1 MNLLETLK
9 ALDPTDDSLWTDDGL
24 PALDAVKAITGDKKL
39 TRQALNDIALGLTRT
54 NVAEY
59 TPLTKGADVQPE
71 EVIVEE
77 TVELDDRIAREREA
91 VAGFLQTATEQ
102 RLSDAEKLAKLQ
114 ATGLSMAEII
124 RLVTKR
130 NLKNVRV
137 A

>member
-59 TPLTKGADVQPE
+59 TPLTKATDVQPE